1 MDASVQEQWALARRY
16 EKRKNLLLVL
26 SVLFDGI
33 GMLSYFVPGLG
44 ELSDILW
51 APVSGFAL
59 YIMYGGYLGVF
70 GGVFVFAEEAM
81 PMTDLVP
88 GFLIMWVLK
97 YVVFA
102 QKTKKA
108 FFADQGMDAAHIQP
122 AAPAGT
128 LPVSG

>member
-1 MDASVQEQWALARRY
+1 MDASVQEQGALARRY
-16 EKRKNLLLVL
+16 EKRKNRLLVL

-33 GMLSYFVPGLG
+33 GMLSYFIPGLG

-70 GGVFVFAEEAM
+70 GGVFVFAEEAL

-108 FFADQGMDAAHIQP
+108 FFADQAPQSARIQP
-122 AAPAGT
+122 AAS